1 MVCLFGFY
9 LTTAVYFLFFSDI
22 GIPYSVYLKKFTK
35 TLKGQNSKVLQR

>member
-22 GIPYSVYLKKFTK
+22 GIPYSMYI
-35 TLKGQNSKVLQR
+35 SKVYKDFERAKF